1 MTRERSWLM
10 SIGEAFS
17 GMQPRFSKQ
26 IVMVISFCLTVLAAP
41 MAAMD
46 CADWN
51 SSKYFR
57 VAGVEHVAA
66 CLASGAD
73 PNARNKHGAT
83 PLYWAATWSPNP
95 AVIAALLDAGAD
107 KHGKPLRGTSMG
119 RRRGAPAL
127 RRRRPI
133 RIPPS
138 SPRCWMLART
148 SRRGT
153 THGRAQRP
161 CMRRWIP
168 SCWNPAEGCWRGY
181 RGKTGGAR
189 TPLHEAVKRDKEP
202 AVITALLDAGADP
215 NARNKAGHVALA
227 DDKLLEPPTPSGW
240 AFPRPGRTPLHRAAG
255 FNNPAFITA
264 LLDAGADI
272 EARDRWGRTPL
283 HHTAGAGWHSPG
295 VITAL
300 LDAGADIKARDGNG
314 QTPLHKAAAID
325 TKPGVIT
332 ALLVAGA
339 DPKARDADGMTPWD
353 LAPKGSNAY
362 WLLGDPKARD
372 ERGATP
378 LHYSV
383 RRYRNP
389 AIIAWLLAS
398 GADIEAR
405 TEQGETPLHWAAQYG
420 NPAFITA
427 LLDAG
432 ADPKARDERG
442 ATPWDYAKTQK
453 RLKGSDAYWRL
464 NDARF

>member
-17 GMQPRFSKQ
+17 GMHPRFSGQ

-73 PNARNKHGAT
+73 PNARNKHGE
-83 PLYWAATWSPNP
+83 PLHWAAASNKNP

-107 KHGKPLRGTSMG
+107 IEARNDAWEGATPLHEAVDSNK
-119 RRRGAPAL
+119 
-127 RRRRPI
+127 
-133 RIPPS
+133 
-138 SPRCWMLART
+138 
-148 SRRGT
+148 
-153 THGRAQRP
+153 
-161 CMRRWIP
+161 
-168 SCWNPAEGCWRGY
+168 NPAVI
-181 RGKTGGAR
+181 TALLDAGADIEAR
-189 TPLHEAVKRDKEP
+189 DWWGQTPLHEAVKRDKEP

-272 EARDRWGRTPL
+272 EAQDEHGETPLHRAAVSNYEAAGVTALLDAGADIEARDRWGRTPL

-300 LDAGADIKARDGNG
+300 LDAGADIKARDAEWPNDIR
-314 QTPLHKAAAID
+314 PPAPA
-325 TKPGVIT
+325 VIT

-362 WLLGDPKARD
+362 WLLGDPK
-372 ERGATP
+372 
-378 LHYSV
+378 
-383 RRYRNP
+383 
-389 AIIAWLLAS
+389 
-398 GADIEAR
+398 AR

>member
-17 GMQPRFSKQ
+17 GMHPRFSGQ

-107 KHGKPLRGTSMG
+107 PNARNKHGEPLHWAAASNK
-119 RRRGAPAL
+119 
-127 RRRRPI
+127 
-133 RIPPS
+133 
-138 SPRCWMLART
+138 
-148 SRRGT
+148 
-153 THGRAQRP
+153 
-161 CMRRWIP
+161 
-168 SCWNPAEGCWRGY
+168 NPAVIAALLDAGADIEARNDAWEGATPLH
-181 RGKTGGAR
+181 KAVDSNKNPAVITALLDAGADIEAR
-189 TPLHEAVKRDKEP
+189 DWWGQTPLHEAVKRDKEP

-272 EARDRWGRTPL
+272 EAQDEHGETPLHRAAVSNYEAAGVTALLDAGADIEARDRWGRTPL

-295 VITAL
+295 VITVTDCL
-300 LDAGADIKARDGNG
+300 R
-314 QTPLHKAAAID
+314 
-325 TKPGVIT
+325 
-332 ALLVAGA
+332 
-339 DPKARDADGMTPWD
+339 
-353 LAPKGSNAY
+353 
-362 WLLGDPKARD
+362 
-372 ERGATP
+372 
-378 LHYSV
+378 
-383 RRYRNP
+383 
-389 AIIAWLLAS
+389 S
-398 GADIEAR
+398 GADLEAR
-405 TEQGETPLHWAAQYG
+405 TPRRGTR
-420 NPAFITA
+420 TA
-427 LLDAG
+427 
-432 ADPKARDERG
+432 
-442 ATPWDYAKTQK
+442 
-453 RLKGSDAYWRL
+453 
-464 NDARF
+464 

>member
-1 MTRERSWLM
+1 M
-10 SIGEAFS
+10 G
-17 GMQPRFSKQ
+17 G
-26 IVMVISFCLTVLAAP
+26 
-41 MAAMD
+41 
-46 CADWN
+46 
-51 SSKYFR
+51 
-57 VAGVEHVAA
+57 
-66 CLASGAD
+66 
-73 PNARNKHGAT
+73 RN
-83 PLYWAATWSPNP
+83 
-95 AVIAALLDAGAD
+95 
-107 KHGKPLRGTSMG
+107 
-119 RRRGAPAL
+119 APAL
-127 RRRRPI
+127 GGGFQQESRRHHRA
-133 RIPPS
+133 
-138 SPRCWMLART
+138 CWTLARI
-148 SRRGT
+148 SRRETG
-153 THGRAQRP
+153 GAKRP
-161 CMRRWIP
+161 CMRP
-168 SCWNPAEGCWRGY
+168 SRGT
-181 RGKTGGAR
+181 KN
-189 TPLHEAVKRDKEP
+189 P
-202 AVITALLDAGADP
+202 AVITALLDAGADLK
-215 NARNKAGHVALA
+215 ARTKQGT
-227 DDKLLEPPTPSGW
+227 LLWPMTSPCIGLGVSKTGQNPPASGPPFHHRVCWTPARTSRRRNEHGE
-240 AFPRPGRTPLHRAAG
+240 TPLHRAAVSNYEAAG
-255 FNNPAFITA
+255 VTA

-325 TKPGVIT
+325 TKPAGIT

-405 TEQGETPLHWAAQYG
+405 TEQGETPLHHAAG
-420 NPAFITA
+420 HLTPNNPAFITA

-432 ADPKARDERG
+432 ADIEAQDEHGATPLHYSVGGRYFAIYRNPAIIAVLLDAGADIEARDRWGRTPLHWAALFSKNPAVITALLDAGADPKARNANG
-442 ATPWDYAKTQK
+442 QTPWDHAKDNEA
-453 RLKGSDAYWRL
+453 LKGSDAYWRL